1 MTKKLFLAVAFIF
14 LFQPFFV
21 QAASPEAESEQICPA
36 TLCEQQQRQIKAL
49 EDEREKMIQ
58 EIHYLHDE
66 VRSLNET
73 LDNIRSQVGNSE
85 PRPTSYG
92 LPRVE

>member
-1 MTKKLFLAVAFIF
+1 MTKKLFPAVVFI
-14 LFQPFFV
+14 LSLQPFSA
-21 QAASPEAESEQICPA
+21 QAASAETASVGVGPA
-36 TLCEQQQRQIKAL
+36 KLCEQQQRQIKDLENDRERMAQEIYYL
-49 EDEREKMIQ
+49 EDK
-58 EIHYLHDE
+58 

-92 LPRVE
+92 QSSME